1 MSQVN
6 KRAILVVLVC
16 LTIAI
21 CMAGKLVAAE
31 MKVGVMNVQKVLT
44 SSVAGKAAKEKFDA
58 RMQELQSKFKAEE
71 EDLVAMQKDIE
82 KKSSAWSEE
91 TKQEK
96 VREFQKKRRE
106 LQAKSEDARF
116 ELKQLQDKELA
127 PILKAL
133 EKVVDGY
140 ASANGY
146 TLILD
151 AKNHVIYSDQ
161 TIDIS
166 DKLIIE
172 LNAAMGN

>member
-1 MSQVN
+1 
-6 KRAILVVLVC
+6 
-16 LTIAI
+16 
-21 CMAGKLVAAE
+21 
-31 MKVGVMNVQKVLT
+31 
-44 SSVAGKAAKEKFDA
+44 
-58 RMQELQSKFKAEE
+58 
-71 EDLVAMQKDIE
+71 MQKDIE